1 MVYDA
6 RLAERIHDHL
16 VGEPGLT
23 ERKMFGGVAFMVDGN
38 VCVGIWHDEL
48 IARVGGL
55 VAERVLADDGVR
67 EFDITGRA
75 MEGWV
80 LVAPERLRGRGLRT
94 WLDRSLAFVRTLPA
108 KSGERGT
115 PL

>member
-1 MVYDA
+1 MYIA
-6 RLAERIHDHL
+6 EISPAAIRGRL
-16 VGEPGLT
+16 
-23 ERKMFGGVAFMVDGN
+23 VAMQQFN

-48 IARVGGL
+48 IARVGGP
-55 VAERVLADDGVR
+55 VAERVLANEGVR

-80 LVAPERLRGRGLRT
+80 LVAPERLRGRGLRA

>member
-1 MVYDA
+1 MTYD
-6 RLAERIHDHL
+6 RQLAERIHDHL

-23 ERKMFGGVAFMVDGN
+23 ERKMFGGVAYMLDGN

-48 IARVGGL
+48 IARVG
-55 VAERVLADDGVR
+55 VAAAERALTQDGIR

-75 MEGWV
+75 MQGWV
-80 LVAPERLRGRGLRT
+80 LVAPERLAGRGLRT
-94 WLDRSLAFVRTLPA
+94 WLDRATKFVRTLPTKGGA
-108 KSGERGT
+108 RGT